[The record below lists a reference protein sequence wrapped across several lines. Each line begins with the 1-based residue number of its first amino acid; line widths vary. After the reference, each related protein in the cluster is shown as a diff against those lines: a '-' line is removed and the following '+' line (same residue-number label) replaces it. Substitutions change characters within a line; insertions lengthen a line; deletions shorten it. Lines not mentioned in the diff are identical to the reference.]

1 MFLVFFIIF
10 TGILLL
16 VYQGTHLSEI
26 FSYTGFICVFGLLLS
41 LITDYLGEKKHQS
54 IIYSDKIKQLQT
66 DFGFQIE
73 NLNRGRYFGYK
84 GVYND
89 YFFRIYY
96 NWNSSKFYR
105 EFCIMLYYKQL
116 IIGKE
121 LLDGKKLKK
130 MTEKY
135 KEKGHNYTIN
145 FQPAHL
151 EIHLRYNIFTPFEE
165 FKNKIDFA
173 LKVVKQEELKK
184 ISEKE
189 VDLLL
194 NSEYKLLYSP
204 SIDTFDE

>member
-1 MFLVFFIIF
+1 MLRKFVIKYILPLNLRQKKFTFYMFLVFFIIF

-96 NWNSSKFYR
+96 NWNSSK
-105 EFCIMLYYKQL
+105 L
-116 IIGKE
+116 ITVLSGI
-121 LLDGKKLKK
+121 
-130 MTEKY
+130 
-135 KEKGHNYTIN
+135 
-145 FQPAHL
+145 ASV
-151 EIHLRYNIFTPFEE
+151 IF
-165 FKNKIDFA
+165 KSG
-173 LKVVKQEELKK
+173 VV
-184 ISEKE
+184 
-189 VDLLL
+189 V
-194 NSEYKLLYSP
+194 
-204 SIDTFDE
+204 